1 MTEPSAG
8 PQAEYGVVLTATELE
23 GCSPAADWSR
33 WIARGRA
40 PDSERG
46 SPRTGFASSW
56 AEDLEQLAGLGASTV
71 TLTLEWADLEPQP
84 GDIDNAA
91 VEFRR
96 DLLRTAR
103 ELGLTPWACLV
114 DGTLPGWFADDEGG
128 FVDDRARGLLWPRHI
143 DWIGETFGDLV
154 QGWIPQRE
162 PLHWALRRELLGT
175 APPGRRDMAG
185 AAKAV
190 QSAMLAEGEAWRLLK
205 GTAPVAAYHT
215 ARPIYF
221 DTDDV
226 KARQQAAGLERF
238 LWHPWV
244 SALTEGQLVVGD
256 LPIKTVDHLR
266 DSFDRI
272 VVELRPAIRVDGT
285 GRWHHHPGDQAP
297 GPTGLTAWPEAMA
310 EAVHRVTDELDGRSI
325 VATANLVDVADD
337 GNARP
342 DHQQAMMELVD
353 DHSLTGWWQ
362 SSPIDGYHF
371 EHGFNARPG
380 LISADR
386 TETPAA
392 EKYRSAARSEH

>member
-96 DLLRTAR
+96 DLLRTAS

-154 QGWIPQRE
+154 QG
-162 PLHWALRRELLGT
+162 L
-175 APPGRRDMAG
+175 
-185 AAKAV
+185 
-190 QSAMLAEGEAWRLLK
+190 
-205 GTAPVAAYHT
+205 
-215 ARPIYF
+215 
-221 DTDDV
+221 
-226 KARQQAAGLERF
+226 
-238 LWHPWV
+238 
-244 SALTEGQLVVGD
+244 
-256 LPIKTVDHLR
+256 
-266 DSFDRI
+266 
-272 VVELRPAIRVDGT
+272 
-285 GRWHHHPGDQAP
+285 
-297 GPTGLTAWPEAMA
+297 
-310 EAVHRVTDELDGRSI
+310 
-325 VATANLVDVADD
+325 
-337 GNARP
+337 
-342 DHQQAMMELVD
+342 
-353 DHSLTGWWQ
+353 SL
-362 SSPIDGYHF
+362 IH
-371 EHGFNARPG
+371 
-380 LISADR
+380 I
-386 TETPAA
+386 
-392 EKYRSAARSEH
+392 